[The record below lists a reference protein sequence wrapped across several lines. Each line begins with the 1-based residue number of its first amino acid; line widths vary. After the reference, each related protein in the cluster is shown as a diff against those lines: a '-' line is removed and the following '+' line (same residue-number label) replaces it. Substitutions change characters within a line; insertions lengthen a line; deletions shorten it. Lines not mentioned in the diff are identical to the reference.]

1 MPEGMTLIKQVLKLV
16 EYKFRGAILIRI
28 DLVQDNVY
36 LLLDLLLRKLGME
49 NQIGQ

>member
-16 EYKFRGAILIRI
+16 EYKFRRTILIRI
-28 DLVQDNVY
+28 DLIQDDIY
-36 LLLDLLLRKLGME
+36 LLLDLFGELGME

>member
-16 EYKFRGAILIRI
+16 EYKFRRTILIRI
-28 DLVQDNVY
+28 DLIQDDIY
-36 LLLDLLLRKLGME
+36 LLLDLLFGELGME